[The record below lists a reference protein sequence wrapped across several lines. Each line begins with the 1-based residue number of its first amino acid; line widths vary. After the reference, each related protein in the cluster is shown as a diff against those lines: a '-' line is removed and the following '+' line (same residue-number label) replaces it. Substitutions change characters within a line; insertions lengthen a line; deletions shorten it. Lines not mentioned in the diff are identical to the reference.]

1 MSFNELKVAELRAA
15 ADMFA
20 VDLDGKKTKPA
31 IIKELD
37 ENGVTYDMYL
47 KMIEPDAEE
56 SPVESTSEQDQEPE
70 SAPEEPK
77 EEQNMV
83 LVKMTR
89 RNWSYQTRGYYFT
102 RDHPFQLVAEDD
114 ADYLVEE
121 DGGFQIASPKEARE
135 YYGG

>member
-1 MSFNELKVAELRAA
+1 
-15 ADMFA
+15 
-20 VDLDGKKTKPA
+20 
-31 IIKELD
+31 
-37 ENGVTYDMYL
+37 
-47 KMIEPDAEE
+47 
-56 SPVESTSEQDQEPE
+56 
-70 SAPEEPK
+70 
-77 EEQNMV
+77 MV